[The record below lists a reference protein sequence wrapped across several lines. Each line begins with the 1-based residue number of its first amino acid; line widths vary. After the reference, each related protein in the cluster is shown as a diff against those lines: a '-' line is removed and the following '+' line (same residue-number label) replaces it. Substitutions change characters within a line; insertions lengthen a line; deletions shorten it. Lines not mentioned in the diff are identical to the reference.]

1 VTRRSALQTTAALG
15 SAVGVGALV
24 GALVAR
30 RRRGS
35 DGPIIATGVLGR
47 NARLARLGART
58 TSGYAVHRARRVF
71 ASAARREVLDREH
84 EIRSAEQVAAEL
96 GNMKGALMKLG
107 QMVSYLDEG
116 LPEHLRAALAQL
128 QHDAPPMSGELAAS
142 MIEQELGRHPD
153 KLFAEWDPIPIA
165 AASIGQV
172 HRAITRE
179 GVAVAVKVQYPG
191 VGAAIEADLG
201 SVGLLFGGLGQVF
214 PGLDSGPLV
223 GELRLRLREELDYHR
238 EARNQQLFADHYA
251 GHPFIHVP
259 AVFHEYSSER
269 VLTTE
274 LAEGVRFAEAE
285 TWSQEERDLAAET
298 IFRFVFGSLYRLQLF
313 NGDPHPGNY
322 LFQPGGRV
330 TFLDFG
336 LVTPFGDSEVV
347 YLRALIESMVL
358 EPDPVAFRRAVEAA
372 GFLKPGA
379 PITDEQVVDYFGHF
393 YDYLQDDG
401 VSTLEHEFASEN
413 VRRVFDATGPHR
425 EVMRHANVP
434 PAFVIVQRINLGL
447 FAVLASLGATANWR
461 RLAEE
466 QWPWVEGPPSTPLGE
481 LERAWRVRTGH

>member
-1 VTRRSALQTTAALG
+1 
-15 SAVGVGALV
+15 
-24 GALVAR
+24 
-30 RRRGS
+30 
-35 DGPIIATGVLGR
+35 
-47 NARLARLGART
+47 
-58 TSGYAVHRARRVF
+58 
-71 ASAARREVLDREH
+71 
-84 EIRSAEQVAAEL
+84 VAAEL

-142 MIEQELGRHPD
+142 MIEGELGRRPEE
-153 KLFAEWDPIPIA
+153 LFEEWDPVPIA
-165 AASIGQV
+165 SASIGQV

-191 VGAAIEADLG
+191 VGDAIEADLG
-201 SVGLLFGGLGQVF
+201 SVGLVFGGLGQVF

-223 GELRLRLREELDYHR
+223 AELRSRLREELDYER
-238 EARNQQLFADHYA
+238 EARHQQQFADYYA
-251 GHPFIHVP
+251 GHPFIHIP
-259 AVFHEYSSER
+259 AVLSQYSSRR

-274 LAEGVRFAEAE
+274 LATGVRFAEAE
-285 TWSQEERDLAAET
+285 TWSQDERNLAAET
-298 IFRFVFGSLYRLQLF
+298 IFRFVFGSLYRLRLF

-322 LFQPGGRV
+322 LFEPGGRV

-336 LVTPFGDSEVV
+336 LVTPFSDAQMV
-347 YLRALIESMVL
+347 YLRALIDTMVL
-358 EPDPVAFRRAVEAA
+358 NPDPVAFRRAVEEA
-372 GFLKPGA
+372 GFLKAGA
-379 PITDEQVVDYFGHF
+379 PITEEQVVDYFGHF
-393 YDYLQDDG
+393 YDYLQEDRR
-401 VSTLEHEFASEN
+401 STLEQEFASEN

-434 PAFVIVQRINLGL
+434 PEFVIVQRINLGL

-466 QWPWVEGPPSTPLGE
+466 LWPWVEGPPSTPLGE
-481 LERAWRVRTGH
+481 LEHEWRVKTGH

>member
-1 VTRRSALQTTAALG
+1 VNGGRALRGLAAAAAVAVTAAAMARL
-15 SAVGVGALV
+15 A
-24 GALVAR
+24 AR
-30 RRRGS
+30 RRHRDVGPVRG
-35 DGPIIATGVLGR
+35 TGFVSR
-47 NARLARLGART
+47 NLRLARLGAKT
-58 TSGYAVHRARRVF
+58 TGGYAAHRARRVF
-71 ASAARREVLDREH
+71 VSAERREELDREH

-116 LPEHLRAALAQL
+116 LPENVRAALAQL
-128 QHDAPPMSGELAAS
+128 QHDAPPMSGDLAADV
-142 MIEQELGRHPD
+142 IATELGDPPE
-153 KLFAEWDPIPIA
+153 KLFAEWDPVPIA

-172 HRAITRE
+172 HRAMTRD

-191 VGAAIEADLG
+191 VGDAIEADLG
-201 SVGLLFGGLGQVF
+201 SVGLVFGGLGQVF

-223 GELRLRLREELDYHR
+223 EELRARLREELDYRR
-238 EARNQQLFADHYA
+238 EAAHQEAFADYYA

-259 AVFHEYSSER
+259 AVVRDLSATR

-285 TWSQEERDLAAET
+285 TWSQEERDLAGET
-298 IFRFVFGSLYRLQLF
+298 IFRFVFGSLYRLRLF

-336 LVTPFGDSEVV
+336 LVTPFDDGQIAHIRGLIDS
-347 YLRALIESMVL
+347 IVL
-358 EPDPVAFRRAVEAA
+358 QPDPAAFRRAVERA

-379 PITDEQVVDYFGHF
+379 PVTDAEVVDYFGHF
-393 YDYLQDDG
+393 YEYLQTDART
-401 VSTLEHEFASEN
+401 TLDHEMASEN
-413 VRRVFDATGPHR
+413 VRRVFDATGPYR
-425 EVMRHANVP
+425 DVMKHANVP
-434 PAFVIVQRINLGL
+434 REFVIVQRINLGL
-447 FAVLASLGATANWR
+447 FAVMAALNATANWR

-466 QWPWVEGPPSTPLGE
+466 MWPWVEGPPSTPLGE
-481 LERAWRVRTGH
+481 LEHAWRVRTGH